1 MLLAH
6 FVGDAPSRQSHEVCK
21 WCLRYW
27 RKQIAK
33 AGPGLFEHDA
43 VSVLPLLVIEISPCG
58 HVIDPIV
65 SPASQVK
72 LQVDEVGQ
80 LSCLTTDKPVPG
92 GP

>member
-1 MLLAH
+1 MRRCFSPLKL
-6 FVGDAPSRQSHEVCK
+6 GER
-21 WCLRYW
+21 CLHYW
-27 RKQIAK
+27 RTQIAK
-33 AGPGLFEHDA
+33 TGPGLFEHDA
-43 VSVLPLLVIEISPCG
+43 VSVLPVLVIEISPCG